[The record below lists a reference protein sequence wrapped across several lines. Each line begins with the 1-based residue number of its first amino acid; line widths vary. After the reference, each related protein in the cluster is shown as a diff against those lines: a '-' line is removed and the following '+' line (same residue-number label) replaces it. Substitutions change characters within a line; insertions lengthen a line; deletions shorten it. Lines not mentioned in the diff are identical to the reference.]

1 MENENETTL
10 RTRREVSAFIRR
22 ETRMLERLDYT
33 KSEINRVAWENL
45 LSASGL
51 RPDPPYTAVYGVFRD
66 DQLVATGARD
76 GARIKCVAV
85 RHDYRGGTV
94 FHELLSGMIM
104 EALDAGINRLF
115 LYTTP
120 DAVQAFEQLGF
131 RVLAR
136 IDNGISFME
145 RGTPT
150 IDDYTRRLRE
160 QLDRYQEKNGVTS
173 DPVES
178 IVMNANP
185 FTKGHRA
192 LIEDA
197 LSRSGRLHL
206 FILSEDASSVPAD
219 TRRTLVMEGTADLAG
234 IIYHP
239 TDSYIISR
247 ASFPSY
253 FLKKESETTETQA
266 RLDAVL
272 FRDRIAP
279 ALGIT
284 HRTVGDETDDPVT
297 ALYNDCLA
305 REFKDSLNL
314 TVMPRVQ
321 AEDGKSISASRVR
334 QLLLEGK
341 LDEIAP
347 LVPSTTFQY
356 FKSPEGQE
364 LVRSWAK

>member
-1 MENENETTL
+1 
-10 RTRREVSAFIRR
+10 
-22 ETRMLERLDYT
+22 MLERLDYT
-33 KSEINRVAWENL
+33 KNEKSREAWNKL
-45 LSASGL
+45 LAAAGL
-51 RPDPPYTAVYGVFRD
+51 RTDPPYTAVYGIFRD
-66 DQLVATGARD
+66 GQLVATGARD

-85 RHDYRGGTV
+85 RDDYRGGTV
-94 FHELLSGMIM
+94 FHELLSGIIT
-104 EALDAGINRLF
+104 EALDAGINKLF

-136 IDNGISFME
+136 IDNGVSFME

-150 IDDYTRRLRE
+150 INDYIRMLKE
-160 QLDRYQEKNGVTS
+160 QRDRHERKYAVTS
-173 DPVES
+173 GPVES

-197 LSRSGRLHL
+197 LSRSERLHL

-219 TRRTLVMEGTADLAG
+219 VRHKLVTDGTADLKG

-253 FLKKESETTETQA
+253 FLKRKSETTETQA
-266 RLDAVL
+266 RLDAAL
-272 FRDRIAP
+272 FRDKIAP

-284 HRTVGDETDDPVT
+284 HRTVGDETHDPVT

-305 REFKDSLNL
+305 REFKDSLTL
-314 TVMPRVQ
+314 TIMPRIQ
-321 AEDGKSISASRVR
+321 TEDREVISASRVR
-334 QLLLEGK
+334 QLLLKGK
-341 LDEIAP
+341 LDDIEP
-347 LVPSTTFQY
+347 LVPSTTLDY
-356 FKSPEGQE
+356 FKSPAGKK
-364 LVRSWAK
+364 LVRSWTT

>member
-1 MENENETTL
+1 
-10 RTRREVSAFIRR
+10 
-22 ETRMLERLDYT
+22 MLERLDYT

-66 DQLVATGARD
+66 DQLVATGGRD

-160 QLDRYQEKNGVTS
+160 QLDRYQEKRRYLRSRRVDRHERKPLHERT
-173 DPVES
+173 PR
-178 IVMNANP
+178 P
-185 FTKGHRA
+185 HR
-192 LIEDA
+192 
-197 LSRSGRLHL
+197 
-206 FILSEDASSVPAD
+206 
-219 TRRTLVMEGTADLAG
+219 RRTFKVW
-234 IIYHP
+234 
-239 TDSYIISR
+239 
-247 ASFPSY
+247 ASPS
-253 FLKKESETTETQA
+253 LHTQ
-266 RLDAVL
+266 
-272 FRDRIAP
+272 
-279 ALGIT
+279 
-284 HRTVGDETDDPVT
+284 
-297 ALYNDCLA
+297 
-305 REFKDSLNL
+305 
-314 TVMPRVQ
+314 
-321 AEDGKSISASRVR
+321 
-334 QLLLEGK
+334 
-341 LDEIAP
+341 
-347 LVPSTTFQY
+347 
-356 FKSPEGQE
+356 
-364 LVRSWAK
+364 